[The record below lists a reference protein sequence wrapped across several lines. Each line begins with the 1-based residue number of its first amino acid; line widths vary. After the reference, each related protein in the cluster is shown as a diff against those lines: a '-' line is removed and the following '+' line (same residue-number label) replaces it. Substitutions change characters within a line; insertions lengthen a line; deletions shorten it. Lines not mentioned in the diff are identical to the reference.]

1 MARRFKNI
9 LETVGNTPVVK
20 INRLSPPD
28 VNLYVK
34 IEAFNPLGSVKDR
47 LALGVI
53 EEAEHS
59 GQLKPGQTV
68 IEATSGNTGI
78 GLAMVCAQKG
88 YPLVITMAET
98 FSVERRRLMRFLGAK
113 VVLTPAAQRGMG
125 MVVKAAELAKTHGWF
140 LTRQFENEANPDM
153 HSRTTAREIIAD
165 FAGERL
171 DYWVTGYGTGG
182 TLKGVARVLAKE
194 RPETKIIVCEPQDAQ
209 LLESGLPQQRNLDG
223 SAAAAH
229 PAFKPHPMQGWN
241 SRFHSE
247 AHRRRGRHAC
257 YQPHHSDR
265 ERGSVALQPRFGAEG
280 RNFCRHHRGSDV
292 CRRLARVCG
301 STEGRDR
308 ALYAAGYRR
317 TLSEHAV
324 VCGYSRRYERRGNRN
339 FAFDAGCS
347 DGRLSP
353 SWGRI
358 SLR

>member
-1 MARRFKNI
+1 VSKFQNI

-20 INRLSPPD
+20 INKLGPPD

-53 EEAEHS
+53 EAAERS
-59 GQLKPGQTV
+59 GALKPGQTV

-113 VVLTPAAQRGMG
+113 VVLTPAAQRGIG
-125 MVVKAAELAKTHGWF
+125 MVAKAAELAKTRGWF

-194 RPETKIIVCEPQDAQ
+194 RPDTKIIVCEPQDAP
-209 LLESGLPQQRNLDG
+209 LLESGIPQQRNPDG
-223 SAAAAH
+223 SAATAH
-229 PAFKPHPMQGWN
+229 PVFKPHPMQGWTPDFIPKLTADAVDMDVIHRIIPIPN
-241 SRFHSE
+241 ADALRRSRDLAQKEGVFVGIT
-247 AHRRRGRHAC
+247 A
-257 YQPHHSDR
+257 
-265 ERGSVALQPRFGAEG
+265 GA
-280 RNFCRHHRGSDV
+280 NV
-292 CRRLARVCG
+292 CRRPEHLCG
-301 STEGRDR
+301 SAERRDR
-308 ALYAAGYRR
+308 ALHAAGHGR
-317 TLSEHAV
+317 TLSEYAAV
-324 VCGYSRRYERRGNRN
+324 CEYSR
-339 FAFDAGCS
+339 
-347 DGRLSP
+347 
-353 SWGRI
+353 
-358 SLR
+358 